1 MQDINQQLYE
11 RKDTPQEFIP
21 VYSAVVT
28 VSDDIYILME
38 KKNLLVI
45 KLLMK

>member
-1 MQDINQQLYE
+1 MKK
-11 RKDTPQEFIP
+11 KDTPQEFIP
-21 VYSAVVT
+21 VYSVVVT